1 MSKKGITN
9 SILTIL
15 MFIVM
20 AFVVIDCQADAGSM
34 NGSQS
39 IYFGNLHWTQIL
51 LSLGA
56 GLIIG
61 KSGFISTEVEHVNY
75 GGNKFGYDE
84 YPEAQDEINGEIK
97 DQLRPVT
104 NVRIGGELVFDA
116 LRFRAGYGILPSL
129 FQNDD
134 TRGTVMSAGV
144 GFRKDEYFLDLAYR
158 RTSVTETY
166 YPYIT
171 ADAPLQ
177 EVENKY
183 SFGNLVFTLGVKF

>member
-1 MSKKGITN
+1 MIILRHSSEINKASTSKIDFMSKKGITN

-61 KSGFISTEVEHVNY
+61 FILALVIS
-75 GGNKFGYDE
+75 K
-84 YPEAQDEINGEIK
+84 
-97 DQLRPVT
+97 
-104 NVRIGGELVFDA
+104 RI
-116 LRFRAGYGILPSL
+116 R
-129 FQNDD
+129 
-134 TRGTVMSAGV
+134 
-144 GFRKDEYFLDLAYR
+144 
-158 RTSVTETY
+158 
-166 YPYIT
+166 
-171 ADAPLQ
+171 
-177 EVENKY
+177 
-183 SFGNLVFTLGVKF
+183 